1 MLSFEHKKSI
11 FNSYPEL
18 SEKPIRNER
27 FNYIFPGSLQSGK
40 VLARE
45 LNQSGNGYVNGKY
58 LSYEMING
66 KAHIVDSRGWILIKN
81 FSEEQLHEI
90 IKDVMFS
97 MKQVKKK

>member
-18 SEKPIRNER
+18 SEKPISNER

-45 LNQSGNGYVNGKY
+45 LNHRGNGYVNGKY
-58 LSYEMING
+58 MSYEMIKG
-66 KAHIVDSRGWILIKN
+66 KGDIADPRDWIRIKN
-81 FSEEQLHEI
+81 FSEEQLHEVI
-90 IKDVMFS
+90 IDAMYS